1 MKLIGSLITTTVIV
15 GLVWSV
21 AYAQIDLTKEDS
33 NVVKNPPA
41 PQESKLPEA
50 TALSISNSQTR
61 LKLNISGVSDR
72 ILLADIDELWQTFNN
87 SALLHGK
94 LVKQPNKVYV
104 YYRNF
109 EQDYLSADV
118 SIGYADSLLGDSSF
132 PLKRLYGN
140 YATLLKRGSHTT
152 SELAKAWQEIDYRQ
166 PVTSIVEIHYLGDHS
181 QSVASELLI
190 QYR

>member
-50 TALSISNSQTR
+50 TALALSDSQTR

-87 SALLHGK
+87 IALLHGK

-132 PLKRLYGN
+132 PLKRLDGN

-152 SELAKAWQEIDYRQ
+152 SELAKAWQKIDYRQ
-166 PVTSIVEIHYLGDHS
+166 PVASIVEIHYLGDHS